1 MATSASGHWLAQT
14 LLWVAGALSL
24 CLSLYGLLACMM
36 FDYRQLPDL
45 SLGICMLLPFPLF
58 LVTLKSVKWSALLLV
73 LLTCS
78 LWAVQA
84 FLGGPTRSLNPFD
97 GLSPYYFCP
106 AALLLAVLVIAPGQK
121 ALMQLDRG

>member
-1 MATSASGHWLAQT
+1 MTLANGSWRRWILLSASGI
-14 LLWVAGALSL
+14 VSFG
-24 CLSLYGLLACMM
+24 LSLYGLFACMM
-36 FDYRQLPDL
+36 FDYRLLPDL

-58 LVTLKSVKWSALLLV
+58 LVSMKSVKWSALLLV

-84 FLGGPTRSLNPFD
+84 FLGGPNRSLNPFD

-106 AALLLAVLVIAPGQK
+106 AALMLAVLFVNSDSRS
-121 ALMQLDRG
+121 LFHSS